1 MIRFGWAD
9 RNAEANATK
18 FVVLTLISQSKSTP
32 SNPKELT
39 FAKMELTNVARF
51 VGLAAEAKLTSS
63 EPPSMRITLTPAA
76 CAGVVTLEAVESH
89 SEDCNVPL
97 LLVSQWA
104 RTMCVRAVKS
114 IRFIGYPP
122 TCQLA

>member
-51 VGLAAEAKLTSS
+51 VGLAAEAKFRSS
-63 EPPSMRITLTPAA
+63 EPPSMRMTLTPAA
-76 CAGVVTLEAVESH
+76 CAGVVTLDAIESH
-89 SEDCNVPL
+89 PEDCKLPL
-97 LLVSQWA
+97 LLVSQCT

-114 IRFIGYPP
+114 IRLIGYPA
-122 TCQLA
+122 TCQSA